1 MASESKDDS
10 GFSGTRKE
18 KYDETLDATIPEA
31 ESLAASG
38 RLIEAIDQILAVE
51 KRARLVRAS
60 LACWLAF
67 RLQYVPH
74 KCRALTAPPQ
84 GVLLERSS
92 SSHTSMDLLIM

>member
-38 RLIEAIDQILAVE
+38 RLIDAIDKILAVE

-67 RLQYVPH
+67 RLPYVPQTY
-74 KCRALTAPPQ
+74 RALTAPQPDVQ
-84 GVLLERSS
+84 PGKSFSWLINTA
-92 SSHTSMDLLIM
+92 HLIM